1 MGTRQAIFMLF
12 FTLMFGMPA
21 HAGMYKLVN
30 PDGTVTY
37 TDRAP
42 DAKSDAA
49 KVTEIKVK
57 TYPEPANVQ
66 PAQKPGFTPSA
77 ISGKKLTMFSA
88 AWCGVCRQAKAYLN
102 AQKIPYDEV
111 DVDSAPGAARFAG
124 LGGKAVPMFQVGT
137 ATMTGFSP
145 EGIAGLL
152 GK

>member
-1 MGTRQAIFMLF
+1 MRQAICMLF
-12 FTLMFGMPA
+12 FTWMFGVSA

-37 TDRAP
+37 TDRTP
-42 DAKSDAA
+42 DTKSATA

-57 TYPEPANVQ
+57 AYPEPVNAL

-77 ISGKKLTMFSA
+77 VSGRTLTMFSA
-88 AWCGVCRQAKAYLN
+88 TWCGVCRQAKAYLN

-111 DVDSAPGAARFAG
+111 DVDSAPGAARFAK
-124 LGGKAVPMFQVGT
+124 LGGKGVPMFQVGD

-145 EGIAGLL
+145 GGIADLL
-152 GK
+152 DK

>member
-1 MGTRQAIFMLF
+1 MLLGM
-12 FTLMFGMPA
+12 LMFGAPA

-37 TDRAP
+37 TDQAP
-42 DAKSDAA
+42 DAKSATA

-57 TYPEPANVQ
+57 TYPEPVNAR
-66 PAQKPGFTPSA
+66 PAPKPGFTPSA
-77 ISGKKLTMFSA
+77 ISARKLTMFSA
-88 AWCGVCRQAKAYLN
+88 TWCGVCRQAKAYLN

-111 DVDSAPGAARFAG
+111 DVDSAPGAASFAK
-124 LGGKAVPMFQVGT
+124 LGGKGVPMFQVGD